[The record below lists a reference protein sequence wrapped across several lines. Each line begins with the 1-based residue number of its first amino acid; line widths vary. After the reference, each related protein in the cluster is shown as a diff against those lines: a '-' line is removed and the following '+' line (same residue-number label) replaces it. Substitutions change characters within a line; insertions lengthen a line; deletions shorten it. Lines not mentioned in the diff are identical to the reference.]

1 MKKTIS
7 ILLAF
12 LMTGLML
19 LFCFTFLAREL
30 IVPAMDGNGTQAG
43 DELIREEQ
51 QLAQKRIAKL
61 ADIYGFRA
69 EPVAAVISEDIVRDL
84 NDQSALWWKSILKRG
99 KTGDAIRWKTD
110 DVEQA
115 IGENLISTD
124 KKETEGVAAA
134 GAEAIRTSVIR
145 TVLPVRQEIMELGLY
160 KAGEK
165 LDLPNLISFFMGI
178 PWAALALCVLL
189 AGLIALVWSG
199 QTIREALP
207 YIGGSL
213 GAAALVMIAA
223 AVLFLSIGIQPMI
236 REASESLAFIY
247 QRAVSR
253 TMLLA
258 GILTVIMAAGSILCM
273 TAGSKKDQAA

>member
-30 IVPAMDGNGTQAG
+30 IVPAMDGKGIQTG
-43 DELIREEQ
+43 DELIREER
-51 QLAQKRIAKL
+51 QLVQKRVAKL
-61 ADIYGFRA
+61 ADMYGFRA
-69 EPVAAVISEDIVRDL
+69 EPVAAVISEEILQDL
-84 NDQSALWWKSILKRG
+84 NDQSALWWKSIMKRG

-110 DVEQA
+110 DVEQV
-115 IGENLISTD
+115 IGENLTSTD
-124 KKETEGVAAA
+124 REETEGVAAA
-134 GAEAIRTSVIR
+134 GADAIRTSVIR
-145 TVLPVRQEIMELGLY
+145 TVLPVRQEILELGLY

-165 LDLPNLISFFMGI
+165 LDLPNLISFFVGI
-178 PWAALALCVLL
+178 PWAALALYALL
-189 AGLIALVWSG
+189 AGIIALVWSG
-199 QTIREALP
+199 RTIRDALP

-223 AVLFLSIGIQPMI
+223 SVLYLHIGVQPMI

-247 QRAVSR
+247 QRAASR

-258 GILTVIMAAGSILCM
+258 GILTLIMAAGYVLCM
-273 TAGSKKDQAA
+273 IAAGKKDRTA

>member
-30 IVPAMDGNGTQAG
+30 IVPAMDGKGIQTG

-51 QLAQKRIAKL
+51 QLVQKRIAKL
-61 ADIYGFRA
+61 ADMYGFRA
-69 EPVAAVISEDIVRDL
+69 EPVAAVISEEILRDL
-84 NDQSALWWKSILKRG
+84 NDQSALWWKSIMKRG

-115 IGENLISTD
+115 IGGNLISTD
-124 KKETEGVAAA
+124 REETEGVAAA
-134 GAEAIRTSVIR
+134 GADAIRTSVIR
-145 TVLPVRQEIMELGLY
+145 TVLPVRQEILELGLY

-165 LDLPNLISFFMGI
+165 LDLPNLISFFVGI
-178 PWAALALCVLL
+178 PWAALALYALL
-189 AGLIALVWSG
+189 AGIIALAWSG
-199 QTIREALP
+199 RTIRDALP

-223 AVLFLSIGIQPMI
+223 ATLYLHIGVQPMI

-247 QRAVSR
+247 QRAASR

-258 GILTVIMAAGSILCM
+258 GILTLIMAAGYVLCM
-273 TAGSKKDQAA
+273 IAAAEKDRTA

>member
-30 IVPAMDGNGTQAG
+30 IVPAMDGKGIQTG

-51 QLAQKRIAKL
+51 QLVQKRIAKL
-61 ADIYGFRA
+61 ADMYGFRA
-69 EPVAAVISEDIVRDL
+69 EPVAAVISEEILQDL
-84 NDQSALWWKSILKRG
+84 NDQSALWWKSIMKRG

-115 IGENLISTD
+115 IGGNLISTD
-124 KKETEGVAAA
+124 REETEGVAAA
-134 GAEAIRTSVIR
+134 GADAIRTSVIR
-145 TVLPVRQEIMELGLY
+145 TVLPVRQEILELGLY

-165 LDLPNLISFFMGI
+165 LDLPNLISFFVGI
-178 PWAALALCVLL
+178 PWAALALYALL
-189 AGLIALVWSG
+189 AGIIALAWSG
-199 QTIREALP
+199 RTIRDALP

-223 AVLFLSIGIQPMI
+223 ATLYLHIGVQPMI

-247 QRAVSR
+247 QRAASR

-258 GILTVIMAAGSILCM
+258 GILTLIMAAGYVLCM
-273 TAGSKKDQAA
+273 IAAAEKDRTA

>member
-30 IVPAMDGNGTQAG
+30 IVPAMDGNGVQAG

-51 QLAQKRIAKL
+51 QLVKKRVAKL
-61 ADIYGFRA
+61 ADTYGFRA
-69 EPVAAVISEDIVRDL
+69 EPVAAVISEDILRDL

-115 IGENLISTD
+115 IGENLISAD
-124 KKETEGVAAA
+124 KNETEGVAAA

-165 LDLPNLISFFMGI
+165 LDLPNLISFFTGI
-178 PWAALALCVLL
+178 PWAALALFVLL
-189 AGLIALVWSG
+189 AGLIALAWSG
-199 QTIREALP
+199 RTIREALP

-223 AVLFLSIGIQPMI
+223 AVLYLRTGIQPMI

-247 QRAVSR
+247 QQAASR

-258 GILTVIMAAGSILCM
+258 GILTVIMAAGCVLCM
-273 TAGSKKDQAA
+273 AAGSKKDQSV

>member
-30 IVPAMDGNGTQAG
+30 IVPAMDGKGIQTG

-51 QLAQKRIAKL
+51 QLVQKRIAKL
-61 ADIYGFRA
+61 ADMYGFRA
-69 EPVAAVISEDIVRDL
+69 EPVAAVISEEILQDL
-84 NDQSALWWKSILKRG
+84 NDQSALWWKSIMKRG

-115 IGENLISTD
+115 IGGNLISTD
-124 KKETEGVAAA
+124 REETEGVAAA
-134 GAEAIRTSVIR
+134 GADAIRTSVIR
-145 TVLPVRQEIMELGLY
+145 TVLPVRQEILELGLY

-165 LDLPNLISFFMGI
+165 LDLPNLISFFVGI
-178 PWAALALCVLL
+178 PWAALALYALL
-189 AGLIALVWSG
+189 AGIIALAWSG
-199 QTIREALP
+199 RTIRDALP
-207 YIGGSL
+207 YIGDSL

-223 AVLFLSIGIQPMI
+223 ATLYLHIGVQPMI

-247 QRAVSR
+247 QRAASR

-258 GILTVIMAAGSILCM
+258 GILTLIMAAGYVLCM
-273 TAGSKKDQAA
+273 IAAAEKDRTA